1 MNIAINLQSHP
12 VPAGAEKKRIEYYT
26 NARRMDFGK
35 FLLDY
40 IKNNPTGASRTINQT
55 KES

>member
-40 IKNNPTGASRTINQT
+40 IKNNPTGASQTINQT